1 MARLNPYLNFDN
13 NCREAMNFY
22 KECLGGELFLQTV
35 SELPAMAAQMPPQMK
50 DNILHSSLTSGDIVI
65 MASDLNPEKRI
76 EGNTVHLCINCNNEN
91 ELNSFILLENEKLY
105 TKSTGALRVT
115 KKLSGL
121 WPLLYGFII
130 IPPFIRNAVYSYI
143 AHHRYKWFGKK
154 EACWIPTP
162 ELKQLFLD

>member
-91 ELNSFILLENEKLY
+91 ELNSFFSKLSANGKVTEPIADMPWGAKY
-105 TKSTGALRVT
+105 GALT
-115 KKLSGL
+115 DK
-121 WPLLYGFII
+121 YGK
-130 IPPFIRNAVYSYI
+130 
-143 AHHRYKWFGKK
+143 H
-154 EACWIPTP
+154 WIFNLPTG
-162 ELKQLFLD
+162 

>member
-91 ELNSFILLENEKLY
+91 ELNSFFSKLSANGKVTEPIADMPWGAKY
-105 TKSTGALRVT
+105 GALT
-115 KKLSGL
+115 DK
-121 WPLLYGFII
+121 YG
-130 IPPFIRNAVYSYI
+130 
-143 AHHRYKWFGKK
+143 
-154 EACWIPTP
+154 
-162 ELKQLFLD
+162 KQWLFNFHKG